1 MYNMFD
7 GRASHA
13 NIFLEVAMKVTFELD
28 ESDLSEDDGRIVL
41 SSLGLP
47 EGTNLQT
54 TLSKI
59 AKCALLE
66 YRKMFIEKGL
76 PTKAAEVMQERLF
89 YLIKGYYKDSLPNE
103 QQIST
108 IFQLTY
114 SSAKTLLRN
123 TISKYRIYLQS
134 EIKET
139 IKKVLKTATEDD
151 GKFRIV
157 VQSETIKDELNL
169 YLTQNAPTLK
179 KMLAEKGSAGIF
191 VCPSDTMTFLRER
204 YGI

>member
-1 MYNMFD
+1 MKISFD
-7 GRASHA
+7 
-13 NIFLEVAMKVTFELD
+13 LD
-28 ESDLSEDDGRIVL
+28 ESELSSSDGKIVL

-47 EGTNLQT
+47 EEANLPA
-54 TLSKI
+54 TLGKI
-59 AKCALLE
+59 AKCSLLE

-123 TISKYRIYLQS
+123 TISKYRIYLQV

-139 IKKVLKTATEDD
+139 IKKVLKTATEDN
-151 GKFRIV
+151 GKYRLV

-179 KMLAEKGSAGIF
+179 KMLAEKGSAGVF
-191 VCPSDTMTFLRER
+191 VCPADTMTFLREK
-204 YGI
+204 YGLKSK